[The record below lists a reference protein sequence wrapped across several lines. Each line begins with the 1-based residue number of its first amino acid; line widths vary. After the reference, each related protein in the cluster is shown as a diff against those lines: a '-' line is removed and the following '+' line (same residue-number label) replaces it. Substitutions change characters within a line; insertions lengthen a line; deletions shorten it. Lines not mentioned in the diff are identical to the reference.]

1 MLNKG
6 GIRLQLDT
14 LKTIVAIA
22 DKGSLRKAADALC
35 TSFQNTSRVLLQA
48 EDEWNVQLF
57 QRTSKGMIPTNE
69 GQIALT
75 TAREMLALYEKMLL
89 QFQHSKTAPAEKTN
103 NSIAG
108 TLHLTSSIMVNNAF
122 LNDLLLEFSM
132 QYPRI
137 NVGLFEEDAY
147 LIQNNATTHIALAP
161 RINTDAPLSS
171 DGIQPLLEDQVV
183 LLVKSGSL
191 FDQQQSISL
200 KKIAELPLVL
210 IAKQDWKKSIFGHIF
225 KEGHI
230 RPKNVTFTGSV
241 IGFQKYIASG
251 QYAGL
256 SSEIISRKML
266 SDKRLDFN
274 TITIRDHSAKLRYYM
289 STQHRDALTDTERCF
304 INFMQESFH
313 LPKET
318 SS

>member
-1 MLNKG
+1 M
-6 GIRLQLDT
+6 QLET

-22 DKGSLRKAADALC
+22 DKGSLRKAADTLC

-48 EDEWNVQLF
+48 ENEWNVQLF
-57 QRTSKGMIPTNE
+57 YRTSKGMTPTNE
-69 GQIALT
+69 GKIALD

-89 QFQHSKTAPAEKTN
+89 QFQQNKTRSAEKPN
-103 NSIAG
+103 NSITG

-147 LIQNNATTHIALAP
+147 LIQNNDTTHIALAP
-161 RINTDAPLSS
+161 RINTDSALLSNS
-171 DGIQPLLEDQVV
+171 LLPLLDDQVV
-183 LLVKSGSL
+183 LLVKNGSA

-230 RPKNVTFTGSV
+230 RPKNVTFTGS
-241 IGFQKYIASG
+241 IMGFQKFIASG

-256 SSEIISRKML
+256 STEIISRKML

-274 TITIRDHSAKLRYYM
+274 IITIRDHHAKLRYYM
-289 STQHRDALTDTERCF
+289 STQNQHTLTDTERCF
-304 INFMQESFH
+304 IHFMQESFH
-313 LPKET
+313 LPKEG
-318 SS
+318 SSS

>member
-1 MLNKG
+1 M
-6 GIRLQLDT
+6 QLDT

-89 QFQHSKTAPAEKTN
+89 QFQHSKTAPAEQPN
-103 NSIAG
+103 DSIAG
-108 TLHLTSSIMVNNAF
+108 TLRLTSSIMVNNAF

-256 SSEIISRKML
+256 STEIISRKML

-289 STQHRDALTDTERCF
+289 STQHGDALTDTERCF